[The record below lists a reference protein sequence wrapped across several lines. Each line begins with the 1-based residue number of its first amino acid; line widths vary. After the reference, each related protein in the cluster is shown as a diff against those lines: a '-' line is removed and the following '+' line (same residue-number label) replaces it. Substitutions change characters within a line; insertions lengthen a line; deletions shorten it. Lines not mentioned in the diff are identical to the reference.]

1 MFLARLIQERCGLL
15 LGFVATVII
24 LGVSFAVVTIQS
36 QDWQEVLNQLY
47 GLLD

>member
-1 MFLARLIQERCGLL
+1 MFLARLIHERSALL
-15 LGFVATVII
+15 LGFVAAVII
-24 LGVSFAVVTIQS
+24 LAVSFAVLGIQS

>member
-1 MFLARLIQERCGLL
+1 MFLARLIHERNGRL
-15 LGFVATVII
+15 LGFVAAVII
-24 LGVSFAVVTIQS
+24 LAVSLAVLAIQS